1 MRSLFAGALALA
13 ACIAASPVQ
22 ATTIVDPVGDFL
34 PTFVGPHNGD
44 LDVVNFSAKLSGTDF
59 LLSAT
64 MDDALGLTPSAIY
77 VIGVNRGGAGAPFGP
92 NGLPGVLF
100 NSVVVLMP
108 DATGVVN
115 LIPSGTA
122 PLAAGAVTVA
132 GATISA
138 VVPLALL
145 PSTGFTP
152 EQYGFSIWP
161 RLATGDFTVIA
172 DFAPNDS
179 TIAVIPE
186 PGAWAL
192 MLLGFGALGAM
203 MRWRR
208 RAAAFAA

>member
-22 ATTIVDPVGDFL
+22 ATTIADPSGDFL
-34 PTFVGPHNGD
+34 PTFIGPNNGD
-44 LDVVNFSAKLSGTDF
+44 LDVVSFSAKLVGTDF
-59 LLSAT
+59 LLSAM
-64 MDDALGLTPSAIY
+64 MDADLGLTPGAIY
-77 VIGVNRGGAGAPFGP
+77 VVGVNRGGAGAPFAP

-100 NSVVVLMP
+100 NSVVILMP

-115 LIPSGTA
+115 LIPGAT
-122 PLAAGAVTVA
+122 PLAAGAVTVS
-132 GATISA
+132 GDTISA
-138 VVPLALL
+138 LVPLSLL

-152 EQYGFSIWP
+152 DQYGFSIWP
-161 RLATGDFTVIA
+161 RLATGDFTSIA

-179 TIAVIPE
+179 TIAVVPE

-203 MRWRR
+203 IRWRR
-208 RAAAFAA
+208 RSVPATA